1 MCGAAKTMHQVL
13 VVVCVLKEN
22 GTKLL
27 GESWYRENNNL
38 QMRIWWWYT
47 ELDEQQGK
55 ELIEPRLRPW
65 FRRWFRPF

>member
-1 MCGAAKTMHQVL
+1 MAPRKTMHQGPCRCL
-13 VVVCVLKEN
+13 CVKEN
-22 GTKLL
+22 DTKLL

-55 ELIEPRLRPW
+55 ELIATRLRPW